1 MNHDTIAVI
10 IPVHNKAPFV
20 ARAIASVLAQTRPV
34 DELILVDD
42 ASTDGSLEEIR
53 MFDDPR
59 IKLLQRGEAG
69 PGGYA
74 ARNLAIR
81 HATSRWIA
89 FLDADDTWD
98 PCFIEEVAQL
108 IARAPGRTGCVFTGY
123 ERDWGDRPAERDKYS
138 AGRAGDVF
146 APLDFD
152 RFLSAWL
159 TFEECPI
166 WTSASAFRRDVLIR
180 AGLFPERCR
189 RGGDKDLWLR
199 VMACADALSS
209 PRVCATYHKATIH
222 QVTRINGTNIRPC
235 MYVTIERMVRE
246 SSGNR
251 RRLLMRVFNQEVL
264 SYARQLRQREHVSPA
279 IYRGFFIRADPA
291 GYAALL
297 ALSYLPLSMQAL
309 LKRTFFW
316 GRTLARSATGTLGT

>member
-1 MNHDTIAVI
+1 MTQDTIAVV

-42 ASTDGSLEEIR
+42 ASTDGSLDEIKA
-53 MFDDPR
+53 FQDPR
-59 IKLLQRGEAG
+59 IKLLQRDQAG

-81 HATSRWIA
+81 HSTSRWIA
-89 FLDADDTWD
+89 FLDADDSWD
-98 PCFIEEVAQL
+98 PCFVEEIAQL
-108 IARAPGRTGCVFTGY
+108 IGRASNRTGCVFTGY
-123 ERDWGDRPAERDKYS
+123 ERDWGDRPAERDRYT
-138 AGRAGDVF
+138 AGRESDGF
-146 APLDFD
+146 APLDFEG
-152 RFLSAWL
+152 FLSVWVR
-159 TFEECPI
+159 FDECPI
-166 WTSASAFRRDVLIR
+166 WTSASAFRRDVLFQ

-199 VMACADALSS
+199 VMARAEALSS
-209 PRVCATYHKATIH
+209 SRVCATYHKATVH

-235 MYVTIERMVRE
+235 MYFTIERMVRE
-246 SSGNR
+246 SSGRR

-279 IYRGFFIRADPA
+279 IYRGFFVRADPA
-291 GYAALL
+291 GYIALL
-297 ALSYLPLSMQAL
+297 ALSYLPLSAQAL

-316 GRTLARSATGTLGT
+316 GRTLARSATGGAGT

>member
-1 MNHDTIAVI
+1 MTQDTIAVV

-20 ARAIASVLAQTRPV
+20 ARAIASVLAQSRPV
-34 DELILVDD
+34 DELVLVDD
-42 ASTDGSLEEIR
+42 ASTDGSLDEIGAFR
-53 MFDDPR
+53 DPR

-89 FLDADDTWD
+89 FLDADDTWE
-98 PCFIEEVAQL
+98 PCFVEEVARL
-108 IARAPGRTGCVFTGY
+108 VARAPSRTGCVFTGY
-123 ERDWGDRPAERDKYS
+123 VRDWGDRPAERDKYS
-138 AGRAGDVF
+138 AGRAGDGV
-146 APLDFD
+146 AALDFD
-152 RFLSAWL
+152 RFLSTWL
-159 TFEECPI
+159 RFDECPI
-166 WTSASAFRRDVLIR
+166 WTSASAFRRDVLIQ

-199 VMACADALSS
+199 VLARADALSS
-209 PRVCATYHKATIH
+209 SRVCATYHKATIH

-246 SSGNR
+246 SAGKR
-251 RRLLMRVFNQEVL
+251 RRLLMRVFNREVL
-264 SYARQLRQREHVSPA
+264 SYARQVRQREHVSPA

-297 ALSYLPLSMQAL
+297 ALSYLPLSVQAF
-309 LKRTFFW
+309 LKRSLFW
-316 GRTLARSATGTLGT
+316 GRSLARRVAGEART

>member
-1 MNHDTIAVI
+1 MTQDSIAVV

-42 ASTDGSLEEIR
+42 ASTDRSLDEIEAFR
-53 MFDDPR
+53 DSR

-81 HATSRWIA
+81 HATARWIA

-98 PCFIEEVAQL
+98 PCFVEEVAQL
-108 IARAPGRTGCVFTGY
+108 IARAPSRAGCVFTGY

-138 AGRAGDVF
+138 AGRASDGF
-146 APLDFD
+146 AQLDFD
-152 RFLSAWL
+152 GFLSAWL
-159 TFEECPI
+159 TFDECPI
-166 WTSASAFRRDVLIR
+166 WTSASAFRRDVLIQ

-235 MYVTIERMVRE
+235 MYATIERMVRE
-246 SSGNR
+246 SSGKR
-251 RRLLMRVFNQEVL
+251 RRLLMRVFNREVL
-264 SYARQLRQREHVSPA
+264 SYARQVRQREHVSPA
-279 IYRGFFIRADPA
+279 IYRGFFVRADPA

-297 ALSYLPLSMQAL
+297 ALSYLPLSMQAFL
-309 LKRTFFW
+309 RRSLFW
-316 GRTLARSATGTLGT
+316 VRSLAQSATGDVRT